1 MNIDVRKLAIN
12 ILDYISNNY
21 EINCSK
27 STLATLI
34 DEFSYTLAV
43 LIWNAAETT
52 YWNWNDWCSLVDDAY
67 YWGYHSDDLYCVKD
81 TIERF
86 KDAIKQED

>member
-1 MNIDVRKLAIN
+1 
-12 ILDYISNNY
+12 
-21 EINCSK
+21 
-27 STLATLI
+27 
-34 DEFSYTLAV
+34 